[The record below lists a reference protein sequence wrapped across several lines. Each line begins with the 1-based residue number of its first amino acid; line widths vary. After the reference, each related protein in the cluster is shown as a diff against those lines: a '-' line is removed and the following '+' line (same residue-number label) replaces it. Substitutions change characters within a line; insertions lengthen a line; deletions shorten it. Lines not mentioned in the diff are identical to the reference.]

1 MLGAALIVFREVI
14 EAGLIVGI
22 VLAAMRG
29 AHNRAMTVTLGVAGG
44 VAGACLVAALAGR
57 IGAAFEGAG
66 AELFQAAVLGTAVVM
81 LAWHNAWMASH
92 GREMARNLRS
102 LGTAVS
108 RGERPAI
115 ALTLVVGL
123 AVLREGSEVVL
134 FLGGVAASG
143 GLTIGETAAGA
154 GLGLAAGAAVSTLMY
169 LGLLAIPAGRLLN
182 VTSWMILLLAAG
194 MASRAV
200 AVLQQAGYADVL
212 SAPLW
217 DTSWLLP
224 DASILGR
231 AAQTLVGYTD
241 QPNGLQL
248 LTYLATALAI
258 WALARIARIAVAP
271 RPPRGPLAVE

>member
-1 MLGAALIVFREVI
+1 
-14 EAGLIVGI
+14 
-22 VLAAMRG
+22 
-29 AHNRAMTVTLGVAGG
+29 
-44 VAGACLVAALAGR
+44 
-57 IGAAFEGAG
+57 
-66 AELFQAAVLGTAVVM
+66 
-81 LAWHNAWMASH
+81 
-92 GREMARNLRS
+92 
-102 LGTAVS
+102 
-108 RGERPAI
+108 GERPAA
-115 ALTLVVGL
+115 ALAVVVGL

-143 GLTIGETAAGA
+143 GLSFTETVVGGGGGLVAGS
-154 GLGLAAGAAVSTLMY
+154 LVSALMY
-169 LGLLAIPAGRLLN
+169 VGLLAIPAGRLLS

-200 AVLQQAGYADVL
+200 AVLQQAGYAEVL

-248 LTYLATALAI
+248 LVYLATAITI
-258 WALARIARIAVAP
+258 W
-271 RPPRGPLAVE
+271 

>member
-29 AHNRAMTVTLGVAGG
+29 ASNRVPTVTLGVVGG
-44 VAGACLVAALAGR
+44 VAGACVVAALAGR

-66 AELFQAAVLGTAVVM
+66 AELFQAAVLATAVVM

-92 GREMARNLRS
+92 GREMARNLRT

-108 RGERPAI
+108 KGERPAV
-115 ALTLVVGL
+115 ALTMVVGL

-154 GLGLAAGAAVSTLMY
+154 GLGLVAGAAVSTLMY

-258 WALARIARIAVAP
+258 WALARFMATP
-271 RPPRGPLAVE
+271 RPPRAPMAAE